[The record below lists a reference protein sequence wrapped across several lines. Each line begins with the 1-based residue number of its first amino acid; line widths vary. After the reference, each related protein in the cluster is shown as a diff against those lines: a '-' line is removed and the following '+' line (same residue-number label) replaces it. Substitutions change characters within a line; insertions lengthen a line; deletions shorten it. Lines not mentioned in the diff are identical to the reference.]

1 MPNELTSKRT
11 SNREPGEPNRFFTP
25 RFRSMQ
31 YPARNTAAGTRTQPT
46 PEGSRP
52 WNPPSI
58 EAQLV
63 LPWLPRRHRSR
74 LQCKEMFAVQ
84 EDKRSDAE
92 RSGTHAFEPSA
103 RLMKRWDLGRTW
115 TLAKVGAGLTTEAK
129 PPCRLSCSTPG
140 LDSGARMARSASCET
155 DTGCRHQ
162 HAVQAAVALC

>member
-1 MPNELTSKRT
+1 
-11 SNREPGEPNRFFTP
+11 
-25 RFRSMQ
+25 MQ

-74 LQCKEMFAVQ
+74 LQCKEIFAVQ

-92 RSGTHAFEPSA
+92 RSGTPAFEPSGA
-103 RLMKRWDLGRTW
+103 AHEGVGPGADMDIGQGWGGIDDLG
-115 TLAKVGAGLTTEAK
+115 EA
-129 PPCRLSCSTPG
+129 PCRLLCSTPG
-140 LDSGARMARSASCET
+140 LDSGARMARSAPCKT
-155 DTGCRHQ
+155 DTGCRHPTCG
-162 HAVQAAVALC
+162 ASCCGPVLESMVLDDRYSSTRRRRSNRGEN